1 MINNPT
7 TNHPMIVIRLVGT
20 WPSKNKTNI
29 SCVTT

>member
-7 TNHPMIVIRLVGT
+7 TNHPMLVIRLVGT
-20 WPSKNKTNI
+20 WPSEIKTNI